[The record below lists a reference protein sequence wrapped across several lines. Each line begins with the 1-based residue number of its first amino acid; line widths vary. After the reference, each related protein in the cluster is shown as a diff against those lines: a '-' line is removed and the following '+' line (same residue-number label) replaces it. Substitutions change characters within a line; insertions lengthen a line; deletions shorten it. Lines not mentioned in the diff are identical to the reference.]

1 MKDIKPTA
9 KEDTSGLTGKQD
21 FAFTRENYKW
31 VLIGLAFIVVGFL
44 LMIGGASG
52 DPDVFSDR
60 IFSFQRWT
68 LAPMLVL
75 AGYAIEIYAIMKKT
89 KE

>member
-1 MKDIKPTA
+1 MKDIKPTP
-9 KEDTSGLTGKQD
+9 KENPTDLSGKQA

-31 VLIGLAFIVVGFL
+31 VLIGLAFIVLGFL
-44 LMIGGASG
+44 LMIGGGSNN
-52 DPDVFSDR
+52 PDVFSDR

-75 AGYAIEIYAIMKKT
+75 AGYGIEIYAIMKKT

>member
-1 MKDIKPTA
+1 MKNIKPTPH
-9 KEDTSGLTGKQD
+9 ENPSDLSGKQA

-31 VLIGLAFIVVGFL
+31 VLIGLAFIVLGFV
-44 LMIGGASG
+44 LMIGGGSD
-52 DPDVFSDR
+52 DPDVFSDG

-89 KE
+89 KD